1 MFVKDETDSLVKEK
15 LAVIERKGIMSMGER
30 VKSRAQVIGLA
41 TDWNADTSSLV
52 TGRKA
57 EPGRPDGMEIK

>member
-15 LAVIERKGIMSMGER
+15 LAVIERKGGMRMGER
-30 VKSRAQVIGLA
+30 VKPRAQVIGLA
-41 TDWNADTSSLV
+41 TDWNADTSSVV

-57 EPGRPDGMEIK
+57 W

>member
-1 MFVKDETDSLVKEK
+1 MKEK

-52 TGRKA
+52 TGRKT

>member
-1 MFVKDETDSLVKEK
+1 MFVKDETDLLVKEK
-15 LAVIERKGIMSMGER
+15 LAVIERKGVMRMGER

-41 TDWNADTSSLV
+41 TDWNADISSVV

-57 EPGRPDGMEIK
+57 KPGRPDGTEMK